1 MLPHHSEGMKRLHV
15 HDARQ
20 ACSRAVCKVTYKA
33 VGGLR
38 KEISAVEWVESRMER
53 IESVV

>member
-15 HDARQ
+15 DDARQ
-20 ACSRAVCKVTYKA
+20 AWNRPVCRGTYKA

-38 KEISAVEWVESRMER
+38 KEIKAVAFVESRMER
-53 IESVV
+53 IESLV

>member
-1 MLPHHSEGMKRLHV
+1 MKRLHV
-15 HDARQ
+15 DDARQ
-20 ACSRAVCKVTYKA
+20 ACNRAVCKGMYKV

-38 KEISAVEWVESRMER
+38 KEMSAVEWVESRMDR

>member
-1 MLPHHSEGMKRLHV
+1 MLPHHSDGMKRLHV
-15 HDARQ
+15 DDARQ
-20 ACSRAVCKVTYKA
+20 ACSRLVCKGTYKA

-38 KEISAVEWVESRMER
+38 NEIRAVEWVESRMER

>member
-1 MLPHHSEGMKRLHV
+1 MLPHHSEGMKRLQV
-15 HDARQ
+15 VDARQ
-20 ACSRAVCKVTYKA
+20 ACSMAVCNGTYKA

-38 KEISAVEWVESRMER
+38 KEISAVEWVESTMER

>member
-1 MLPHHSEGMKRLHV
+1 MLPHHSEGMKRLHMD
-15 HDARQ
+15 DARQ
-20 ACSRAVCKVTYKA
+20 ACSRAVCKGTYNA